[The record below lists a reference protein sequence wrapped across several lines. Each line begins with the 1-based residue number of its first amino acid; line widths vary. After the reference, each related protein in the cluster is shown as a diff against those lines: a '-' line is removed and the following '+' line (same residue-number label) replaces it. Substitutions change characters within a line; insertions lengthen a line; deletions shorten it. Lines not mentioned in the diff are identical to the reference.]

1 MAFSPSVQ
9 VCLAFAVVCALV
21 PCAHS
26 VGVSSA
32 TELINV
38 FKNLQ
43 GDFVDTEI
51 ELLADLNFSF
61 SGLSLPLG
69 VDSQGNCVPF
79 NGTLHGNGHNIS
91 SLVMN
96 VPTTIGSK
104 YKHAGLFCSLGGGAR
119 IENLLIDSSC
129 SFSGYNAGA
138 LSPVVTGSITVVNVI
153 NRASISATAEAGGF
167 IGRLYELL
175 NTDITIVV
183 TDCVNDGNVVGGSSV
198 GGFIGYI
205 ACGGKLVVSN
215 FTNNGEI
222 GGGKTGGNIG
232 GFAGYVQDIKEA
244 SVLNYSNNGF
254 VSGSSSVGG
263 VIGLLKDVPETEF
276 SGISNVGNIT
286 GDYDIG
292 GFIGNVDATT
302 SFNLSLSN
310 CINSGNV
317 TADSYAAG
325 FVGVVFSPRPPNTVT
340 FSIVNGA
347 NTGAVMAN
355 NGKACGIFC
364 VGMVETVFS
373 SVRNSINKGD
383 VSGNPVYGIADNI
396 TLASN
401 VVSMGDIT
409 VLETSYTF
417 WKLSS
422 DVSLF
427 YGKKDQC
434 VSCTGATLFTY
445 NANTGFYE
453 VDGSDDY
460 VHNRLNKEAE
470 VQQYGMMW
478 SKELQ
483 LVEPFDLPS
492 SSEQPVPSASS
503 STSSSTS
510 SEQPVPSSSTS
521 ASSPVHSDSG
531 AAVHSV
537 CPLLL
542 VLALVAVA
550 LL

>member
-1 MAFSPSVQ
+1 MF
-9 VCLAFAVVCALV
+9 
-21 PCAHS
+21 
-26 VGVSSA
+26 
-32 TELINV
+32 
-38 FKNLQ
+38 
-43 GDFVDTEI
+43 
-51 ELLADLNFSF
+51 
-61 SGLSLPLG
+61 
-69 VDSQGNCVPF
+69 
-79 NGTLHGNGHNIS
+79 
-91 SLVMN
+91 
-96 VPTTIGSK
+96 
-104 YKHAGLFCSLGGGAR
+104 
-119 IENLLIDSSC
+119 
-129 SFSGYNAGA
+129 
-138 LSPVVTGSITVVNVI
+138 
-153 NRASISATAEAGGF
+153 
-167 IGRLYELL
+167 
-175 NTDITIVV
+175 
-183 TDCVNDGNVVGGSSV
+183 
-198 GGFIGYI
+198 
-205 ACGGKLVVSN
+205 N
-215 FTNNGEI
+215 FT
-222 GGGKTGGNIG
+222 
-232 GFAGYVQDIKEA
+232 
-244 SVLNYSNNGF
+244 NNGF

-263 VIGLLKDVPETEF
+263 VVGLLRDVPETGF
-276 SGISNVGNIT
+276 SGISNTGNIT
-286 GDYDIG
+286 GGNDIG
-292 GFIGNVDATT
+292 GFIGYVEATT
-302 SFNLSLSN
+302 SFSLSLSN

-325 FVGVVFSPRPPNTVT
+325 FVGLVFSPRPPNTVT

-347 NTGAVMAN
+347 NTGAVTAN

-417 WKLSS
+417 WELSS

-434 VSCTGATLFTY
+434 VNCTGATLFTY

-492 SSEQPVPSASS
+492 SSEQPVHSS
-503 STSSSTS
+503 STSTS
-510 SEQPVPSSSTS
+510 SEQPVHSSSTS
-521 ASSPVHSDSG
+521 ASSPTHSDSG

-542 VLALVAVA
+542 VLALVVVA